1 MTALD
6 KILDWK
12 LGTNTNNNA
21 TGFLVT
27 SDDFKDGQQEL
38 ASLRSENERLKAE
51 NEGLKQT
58 IQEAFHV
65 MQLNERTGARAWH
78 EPPEEQK

>member
-1 MTALD
+1 MSALD

-12 LGTNTNNNA
+12 LGTNTNKNA

-51 NEGLKQT
+51 NEEMKKWIKSTSGKGWDWQ
-58 IQEAFHV
+58 
-65 MQLNERTGARAWH
+65 
-78 EPPEEQK
+78 PEEQK